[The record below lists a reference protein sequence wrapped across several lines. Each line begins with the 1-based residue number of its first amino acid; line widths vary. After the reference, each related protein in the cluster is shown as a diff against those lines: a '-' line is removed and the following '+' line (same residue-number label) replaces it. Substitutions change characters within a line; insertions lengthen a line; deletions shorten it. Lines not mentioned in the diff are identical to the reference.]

1 MKILNQQSLHRV
13 LTQTMLA
20 ECNNVNVVIL
30 SINFATLC
38 FNMNHRTLKGSI
50 NI

>member
-1 MKILNQQSLHRV
+1 MESIDRQINGFLHRPHELV
-13 LTQTMLA
+13 IA
-20 ECNNVNVVIL
+20 ELLGFQWVIL
-30 SINFATLC
+30 EATLC